1 MKSPTTI
8 STTFV
13 TKFRLRHVFIALT
26 VLVALGSVAVSTGCK
41 KKKNKVTPVCDGTN
55 ATYNSTVK
63 TIVNANCVSCHSNYS
78 TYGGLSGIINNG
90 QFNQHVQVDQDMP
103 KDGDLSTDELNKI
116 QCWVDA
122 GYPEN

>member
-1 MKSPTTI
+1 MKSP
-8 STTFV
+8 STTSTVFA
-13 TKFRLRHVFIALT
+13 TKSRLRHVFIALT
-26 VLVALGSVAVSTGCK
+26 VLVALGSVGVSTGCK

-63 TIVNANCVSCHSNYS
+63 AIVNANCVSCHSSYS
-78 TYGGLSGIINNG
+78 SYSGLSGIINNG